1 MFQKSQTPRAGRERP
16 RARAARCAV
25 LALALL
31 GASALALAQSPASG
45 AAMGLIVQLKPAAE
59 AAVTGGT
66 EKPAAASLR
75 GAARAQAQA
84 QWERSSRLLRHRIE
98 RLARETG
105 TPLHSAGEAGSAR
118 LMRFDR
124 PLEGVALEQAMRR
137 VRLHPDVAW
146 VEPDVRV
153 QRLQAASVV
162 PDDSFFARQWHLQGP
177 DARNPVALNLPAAWA
192 RQTGAGRPVVM
203 AVVDSGVRFD
213 HPDLAGRLL
222 PGYDL
227 IGDLDV
233 ANDGDGRDPDA
244 SDPGDWV
251 SAAEA
256 ATPAFAGCEVRG
268 SSWHGLFIAGQL
280 AAASQNGLGVAGLHW
295 DGRVLPVRVAGK
307 CGAWVSDLLD
317 GLRWAAGLPVQGL
330 PINGQPARVINLSFG
345 GDAPC
350 SPAYQQAIDDATQAG
365 ALVVVAAGNASQALT
380 RPADCQRVMA
390 VTAVRQDGAKA
401 AYASFGA
408 QVALAAPGGSPEAD
422 NASLLLSTD
431 NGGSQSPAAPV
442 YGFKQGTSFA
452 APQAAGVAG
461 LMLAVNP
468 ALTPAQLMA
477 RMQAGV
483 RPHAF
488 SASLPLC
495 GPGSPRVCNCT
506 PETCGRG
513 LLDAAQAV
521 QLATGPA
528 AVIEPMGR
536 VAAGSRV
543 ALDGRASAAIPGS
556 QIVTHRWVQLA
567 GPALALAEAGSALA
581 QATLPQVGRYVFQL
595 QVTDDL
601 GRRGEDSV
609 TVTAEPRE
617 SLAALDGPGA
627 SGGGGSSG
635 LWWGL
640 ALWCW
645 VGAVLRQRLRGS

>member
-1 MFQKSQTPRAGRERP
+1 MFQKSQTLRAWR
-16 RARAARCAV
+16 AV

-31 GASALALAQSPASG
+31 GWSALAPAQSPASG

-59 AAVTGGT
+59 AAVTGST
-66 EKPAAASLR
+66 EKPATVSLH
-75 GAARAQAQA
+75 GATRAQAQA

-118 LMRFDR
+118 LMRFER
-124 PLEGVALEQAMRR
+124 PLEGLALEQALRR

-153 QRLQAASVV
+153 QRLQAAPVA
-162 PDDSFFARQWHLQGP
+162 PDDSLFAQQWHLQGP
-177 DARNPVALNLPAAWA
+177 DAQNLAGLNLPAAWA
-192 RQTGAGRPVVM
+192 RQTGAGLPVVM

-213 HPDLAGRLL
+213 HPDLAARLL

-227 IGDLDV
+227 IADLDV

-251 SAAEA
+251 SAADA

-268 SSWHGLFIAGQL
+268 SSWHGLFIAGQM
-280 AAASQNGLGVAGLHW
+280 AATSHNGLGVAGLHW

-330 PINGQPARVINLSFG
+330 PLNGQPARVINLSFG

-365 ALVVVAAGNASQALT
+365 ALVVVAAGNASQGLT

-390 VTAVRQDGAKA
+390 VTSVRQDGAKA

-408 QVALAAPGGSPEAD
+408 QVALAAPGGSPEGG

-431 NGGSQSPAAPV
+431 NGGSQSPAASGD
-442 YGFKQGTSFA
+442 GFKQGTSFA

-468 ALTPAQLMA
+468 ALSPAQLIA

-483 RPHAF
+483 RPHAL

-495 GPGSPRVCNCT
+495 SAGSPRVCNCT
-506 PETCGRG
+506 PETCGSG

-528 AVIEPMGR
+528 AVIEPLGS
-536 VAAGSRV
+536 VLPGSRI
-543 ALDGRASAAIPGS
+543 ALDGRVSAAIPGS
-556 QIVTHRWVQLA
+556 QIVAYRWAQLA
-567 GPALALAEAGSALA
+567 GPAVALADAETALA
-581 QATLPQVGRYVFQL
+581 QATLPLEGRYVFRL

-601 GRRGEDSV
+601 GRSAEDSV
-609 TVTAEPRE
+609 TVVAAPRE
-617 SLAALDGPGA
+617 SLAAAGESAA

-645 VGAVLRQRLRGS
+645 VAAVLRQRLRGQH